1 MRKSTT
7 GLLALML
14 LGAPLTG
21 IHPSSASTTIC
32 FGKTTTIANSADE
45 VPGSDTADVILGG
58 TGPTFVYGYAGRDRI
73 CDHGAHDD
81 IWGGPGDD
89 LIAAG
94 AGWDTVDGGDGL
106 TLLPS
111 GNDIIYGG
119 PGRDLLT
126 GGDGADR
133 LYGGAGNDTLHGD
146 IDPYGNGAHGAGVNA
161 GRGHLALGGDAA
173 SQSYNAPGAGVNGG
187 GYLPQSTG
195 PFGSDRLSGGQGDD
209 VLLGDAGP
217 DSLAGG
223 PGNDTLIGGAGGD
236 VLIGGRGHDA
246 FDGGPGHDTCY
257 VAAHIDHVQSCEA
270 IRTHQLRLNID
281 SAVPGVAH
289 RPSTTRLR
297 PCVHRKVVG
306 GRVMTN
312 TSAARVQERRCWCRT
327 RPPRTL
333 AAGHETAVPAAQI
346 GPRPAQLALRVS
358 VDGCRWTPRTYGYST
373 PGTTVPP
380 GR

>member
-7 GLLALML
+7 GLLALVL

-21 IHPSSASTTIC
+21 IHPSSASATRC
-32 FGKTTTIANSADE
+32 FGKAATIADSADE
-45 VPGSDTADVILGG
+45 VPGSNSADVILGG

-73 CDHGAHDD
+73 CDHGEHDD

-106 TLLPS
+106 PLLPS
-111 GNDIIYGG
+111 GDDLIYGG
-119 PGRDLLT
+119 AGRDLLT

-146 IDPYGNGAHGAGVNA
+146 IGPHSNRAHGAGVDT
-161 GRGHLALGGDAA
+161 GRGHPALGDDPA
-173 SQSYNAPGAGVNGG
+173 SQGHTAPGAGVNGG
-187 GYLPQSTG
+187 GDLPQPAG
-195 PFGSDRLSGGQGDD
+195 PFGADRLSGGQGDD
-209 VLLGDAGP
+209 VLLGGAGP

-223 PGNDTLIGGAGGD
+223 PGNDILDGGAGDD

-246 FDGGPGHDTCY
+246 FHGGPGHDTCY
-257 VAAHIDHVQSCEA
+257 VTARIHRVRSCEA
-270 IRTHQLRLNID
+270 IRTRQPRLSIA

-289 RPSTTRLR
+289 RPSATRLR
-297 PCVHRKVVG
+297 PCVHGTLVG
-306 GRVMTN
+306 GRVMAN
-312 TSAARVQERRCWCRT
+312 QAAARVQERRCWCRT
-327 RPPRTL
+327 RPPRTR
-333 AAGHETAVPAAQI
+333 AAGHETAAPAAQV
-346 GPRPAQLALRVS
+346 GPRPAPLMRTS
-358 VDGCRWTPRTYGYST
+358 VAGCRWTPRTYGYSP

>member
-7 GLLALML
+7 GVLALVL

-21 IHPSSASTTIC
+21 IHPGSASTARC
-32 FGKTTTIANSADE
+32 FGKAATIANSADE
-45 VPGSDTADVILGG
+45 VPGSNSADVILGG

-73 CDHGAHDD
+73 CDHGEHDD

-106 TLLPS
+106 PLLPS
-111 GNDIIYGG
+111 GDDLIYGG

-133 LYGGAGNDTLHGD
+133 LYGGAGND
-146 IDPYGNGAHGAGVNA
+146 
-161 GRGHLALGGDAA
+161 
-173 SQSYNAPGAGVNGG
+173 
-187 GYLPQSTG
+187 
-195 PFGSDRLSGGQGDD
+195 
-209 VLLGDAGP
+209 
-217 DSLAGG
+217 SLAGG
-223 PGNDTLIGGAGGD
+223 PGNDILDGGAGDD

-246 FDGGPGHDTCY
+246 FHGGPGHDTCY
-257 VAAHIDHVQSCEA
+257 VTARTHRVRSCEA
-270 IRTHQLRLNID
+270 IRTRQPRLGSA
-281 SAVPGVAH
+281 SAVPGVVH
-289 RPSTTRLR
+289 RPSATRLR
-297 PCVHRKVVG
+297 PCVHGTLLG
-306 GRVMTN
+306 GRVKAN
-312 TSAARVQERRCWCRT
+312 QAAARVQERRCWCRT
-327 RPPRTL
+327 RPPRTR
-333 AAGHETAVPAAQI
+333 AAGHETAAPAAQVD
-346 GPRPAQLALRVS
+346 PRPAPLLRTS